1 MLKMLIT
8 PGEILRFRRYPI
20 SDFWHGI
27 ASCKTSREVT
37 SRGVG
42 MCKVTSGV
50 TWHPVSHMCVRV
62 NDLWRGMASRKSLTC
77 VSKFKKW
84 MLRQPDQKN
93 KGCLSIRF
101 LQREFCNLR
110 LVDLNNYLKHA

>member
-20 SDFWHGI
+20 SDLWRGI
-27 ASCKTSREVT
+27 ASCKTSTEVT

-50 TWHPVSHMCVRV
+50 AWHPVSHMCVRV
-62 NDLWRGMASRKSLTC
+62 SDLWRGMVSRKSVTC
-77 VSKFKKW
+77 VFKK
-84 MLRQPDQKN
+84 LD
-93 KGCLSIRF
+93 
-101 LQREFCNLR
+101 
-110 LVDLNNYLKHA
+110 A